1 METIKITFSQLFGG
15 GGGDPIDLQLG
26 ESAYLVTHRNGI
38 EYYRAKV
45 PAKFAEMVESILPSI
60 ANEYCYIG
68 TNEDGLACERT
79 LAKMWTYAVTA
90 CDGYIAMLDYYE
102 KAKGK
107 LMQAVRVREGASDMP
122 QSSTLDMLETS
133 ESKNDLSRVRMQLSD
148 GGTLMTRLS
157 EIQEAYRD
165 IMDEWANDYIGR
177 FVIYE

>member
-1 METIKITFSQLFGG
+1 MEETIKITFKEVFGDATS
-15 GGGDPIDLQLG
+15 DPIDLQLG
-26 ESAYLVTHRNGI
+26 ESAHIVTRRNDA

-68 TNEDGLACERT
+68 TNEDCLAYERT

-122 QSSTLDMLETS
+122 QSSTLD
-133 ESKNDLSRVRMQLSD
+133 V
-148 GGTLMTRLS
+148 
-157 EIQEAYRD
+157 
-165 IMDEWANDYIGR
+165 
-177 FVIYE
+177 